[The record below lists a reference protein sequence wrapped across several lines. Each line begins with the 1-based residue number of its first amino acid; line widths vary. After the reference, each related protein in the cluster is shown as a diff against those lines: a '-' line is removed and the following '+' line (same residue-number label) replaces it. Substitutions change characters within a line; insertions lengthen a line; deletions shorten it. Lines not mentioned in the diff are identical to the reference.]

1 MNIEKLCTKEVDVGL
16 RMVQP
21 KLLKAN
27 LSRYNTNIANVAQF
41 LTKVKSNRKKWFVTM
56 SVDYFNCLLSYYK
69 DILKLKGF
77 KVSQIDT
84 NLAKDLYLEFLEDR
98 GSLYWDD
105 AIEESSITTGSG
117 KIHSKRLINTKDINL
132 EDIKRE
138 MEGIIK

>member
-1 MNIEKLCTKEVDVGL
+1 MSIEKLCTKEVDVGL

-27 LSRYNTNIANVAQF
+27 LSRYNTNIANVAKF
-41 LTKVKSNRKKWFVTM
+41 LVKVKKDRKKWFVTM

-69 DILKLKGF
+69 DVLKLKGF

-84 NLAKDLYLEFLEDR
+84 NLAKDLYLKFLEDR
-98 GSLYWDD
+98 GSLYWDGNIGD
-105 AIEESSITTGSG
+105 SSILTSSG
-117 KIHSKRLINTKDINL
+117 KIHAGKLVGTKDINL

-138 MEGIIK
+138 MGVLL